1 MVTFAPTSNDFL
13 SVMTANKPQ
22 IQSEA
27 QKENKI
33 NLYETINGFKSVS
46 STPTD
51 EITSSNKW

>member
-13 SVMTANKPQ
+13 SVMTVNKPQ

-51 EITSSNKW
+51 